1 MSNHTE
7 LLTNAIAVTCEKR
20 QRQNHFAPELVNKYN
35 QNAVQFDWFIT
46 GVFVNN
52 VELSDWCKALNFPL
66 DAFRISTKPKKTKKD
81 ALASVISDFEQ
92 IISAAAPEW
101 ESQDETDCPEYFKMI
116 ASLKGD
122 NQ

>member
-1 MSNHTE
+1 MSNYTE
-7 LLTNAIAVTCEKR
+7 LLTKAITVSCEKR
-20 QRQNHFAPELVNKYN
+20 ERTNWNAPAIVDKYN
-35 QNAVQFDWFIT
+35 QKTAQFDWFIT

-52 VELSDWCKALNFPL
+52 VELSDWCNALNFPL

-116 ASLKGD
+116 SSLKGD
-122 NQ
+122 N